1 MLLTGL
7 QAKMEMVGIK
17 NLCFPSTNQYLM
29 VDLIFGEVAHWT
41 LVCQNCLLHLFNIQ
55 KLF

>member
-17 NLCFPSTNQYLM
+17 NLCFPSTDQYLM